1 MTHFWNDFHQV
12 QVKRLEDLSEQENP
26 SALTG

>member
-12 QVKRLEDLSEQENP
+12 HIKRLEDLSEQENS
-26 SALTG
+26 SAFTG